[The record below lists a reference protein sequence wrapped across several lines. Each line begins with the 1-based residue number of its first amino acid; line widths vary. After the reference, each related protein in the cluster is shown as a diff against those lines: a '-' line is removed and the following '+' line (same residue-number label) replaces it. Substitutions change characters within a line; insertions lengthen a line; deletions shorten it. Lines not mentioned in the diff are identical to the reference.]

1 MLDKHI
7 ILLSS
12 GELRKFQ
19 LTKTLLSNPRVLIM
33 DNPFIGLDAK
43 TRDLLHTLLGELTKV
58 THLQVILILSKS
70 DDIPAFITHVI
81 PVEDRVCGKR

>member
-1 MLDKHI
+1 
-7 ILLSS
+7 
-12 GELRKFQ
+12 
-19 LTKTLLSNPRVLIM
+19 M

-81 PVEDRVCGKR
+81 PVEDRLCVKKKTLQEYLAVRNPIPERILS